1 MEKLL
6 ERFNLFDVF
15 TMLIPGVII
24 TTLAWISL
32 SEPMAY
38 YFADVGNEKY
48 LFFIVIGYF
57 VGVIYQEIGTIMDR
71 LFLSK
76 CLYGG
81 ALREVFLDKEKNAGA
96 KWKKFG
102 NSAILNEPG
111 FFEEVKKLKEKLAKE
126 FMFEGESGTEAGA
139 AGAEAGA
146 GSVAGSGVSEAGA
159 NEAGASEAGANEAG
173 ASEAEKARAE
183 ANSNSLFCGYCLDL
197 CERHGIHAK
206 SEKISI
212 ISEMSRSLF
221 WGCATI
227 VVLNVILILSTIIT
241 GFNGG
246 LILFYVVESILLA
259 VAGLVMLKRKA
270 RYEVYRLRIM
280 LRAALIYVKE
290 HGSLV

>member
-1 MEKLL
+1 M
-6 ERFNLFDVF
+6 
-15 TMLIPGVII
+15 
-24 TTLAWISL
+24 
-32 SEPMAY
+32 
-38 YFADVGNEKY
+38 
-48 LFFIVIGYF
+48 
-57 VGVIYQEIGTIMDR
+57 
-71 LFLSK
+71 
-76 CLYGG
+76 
-81 ALREVFLDKEKNAGA
+81 
-96 KWKKFG
+96 
-102 NSAILNEPG
+102 
-111 FFEEVKKLKEKLAKE
+111 
-126 FMFEGESGTEAGA
+126 
-139 AGAEAGA
+139 A
-146 GSVAGSGVSEAGA
+146 GS
-159 NEAGASEAGANEAG
+159 G

>member
-1 MEKLL
+1 MDKLL

-81 ALREVFLDKEKNAGA
+81 ALREVFLDKEKNASA

-102 NSAILNEPG
+102 NPAILSEPG
-111 FFEEVKKLKEKLAKE
+111 FFEDVKKLKEKLAKE
-126 FMFEGESGTEAGA
+126 FMFEAASGPEAGA

-146 GSVAGSGVSEAGA
+146 GSVAGS
-159 NEAGASEAGANEAG
+159 GASEAGANEAG

>member
-1 MEKLL
+1 MDKLL

-32 SEPMAY
+32 SDPMAY
-38 YFADVGNEKY
+38 YFADMGNEKY

-96 KWKKFG
+96 KWKKLG
-102 NSAILNEPG
+102 NPAILNEPG

-126 FMFEGESGTEAGA
+126 FMFEGESGPEAGA
-139 AGAEAGA
+139 AG
-146 GSVAGSGVSEAGA
+146 
-159 NEAGASEAGANEAG
+159 
-173 ASEAEKARAE
+173 AE

-246 LILFYVVESILLA
+246 LILFYVVESVLL
-259 VAGLVMLKRKA
+259 VIAGLVMLKRKA

>member
-1 MEKLL
+1 MDKLL

-32 SEPMAY
+32 AEPMAY

-76 CLYGG
+76 RLYGG
-81 ALREVFLDKEKNAGA
+81 ALREVFLDKERNAGA

-102 NSAILNEPG
+102 NPAILNEPG

-126 FMFEGESGTEAGA
+126 FMFEAASGPEAGA

-146 GSVAGSGVSEAGA
+146 GSVAGSGVSG
-159 NEAGASEAGANEAG
+159 AGANEAG

-221 WGCATI
+221 WGCATM
-227 VVLNVILILSTIIT
+227 VVLNLILILSTIIT
-241 GFNGG
+241 GFSGG

>member
-1 MEKLL
+1 MDKLL

-76 CLYGG
+76 RLYGG

-102 NSAILNEPG
+102 NPAILNEPG

-126 FMFEGESGTEAGA
+126 FMFEAASGPEAGA

-146 GSVAGSGVSEAGA
+146 GSVAGS
-159 NEAGASEAGANEAG
+159 GASEAGANEAG

-183 ANSNSLFCGYCLDL
+183 ANSNSLFCGSCLDL

>member
-1 MEKLL
+1 MDKLL

-81 ALREVFLDKEKNAGA
+81 ALREVFLDKEKNASA

-102 NSAILNEPG
+102 NPAILSEPG

-126 FMFEGESGTEAGA
+126 FMFEAASGPEAGA

-146 GSVAGSGVSEAGA
+146 GSVAGS
-159 NEAGASEAGANEAG
+159 GASEAGANEAG

>member
-1 MEKLL
+1 MDKLL

-76 CLYGG
+76 RLYGG
-81 ALREVFLDKEKNAGA
+81 ALREVFLDKEKNASA

-102 NSAILNEPG
+102 NPAILNEPG

-126 FMFEGESGTEAGA
+126 FMFEGESGPEAGA

-146 GSVAGSGVSEAGA
+146 GSVAGSG
-159 NEAGASEAGANEAG
+159 ASEAGANEAG
-173 ASEAEKARAE
+173 ANEVEKARAE

-227 VVLNVILILSTIIT
+227 VVLNLILILSTIIT

>member
-1 MEKLL
+1 MDKLL

-76 CLYGG
+76 RLYGG
-81 ALREVFLDKEKNAGA
+81 PLREVFLSKEKNASA

-102 NSAILNEPG
+102 NPAILNEPG

-126 FMFEGESGTEAGA
+126 VMFEAASGPEAGA

-146 GSVAGSGVSEAGA
+146 GSVAGS
-159 NEAGASEAGANEAG
+159 G

-227 VVLNVILILSTIIT
+227 VVLNLILILSTIIT

>member
-6 ERFNLFDVF
+6 ERFNLFDLF

-32 SEPMAY
+32 AEPMAY
-38 YFADVGNEKY
+38 YFADMGNEKF

-57 VGVIYQEIGTIMDR
+57 VGVIYQEIGTIMDK

-81 ALREVFLDKEKNAGA
+81 PLREVFLSKERNAGA

-102 NSAILNEPG
+102 NPAILNEPG
-111 FFEEVKKLKEKLAKE
+111 FFEATEKLKERLAKE
-126 FMFEGESGTEAGA
+126 FMFEG
-139 AGAEAGA
+139 
-146 GSVAGSGVSEAGA
+146 GVPEDG
-159 NEAGASEAGANEAG
+159 AG
-173 ASEAEKARAE
+173 ASEAEKAQAE

-197 CERHGIHAK
+197 CERRGIHAK

-221 WGCATI
+221 WGCATM
-227 VVLNVILILSTIIT
+227 VVLNVILMAA
-241 GFNGG
+241 FRENV
-246 LILFYVVESILLA
+246 LFYVIESALL
-259 VAGLVMLKRKA
+259 VIAGLVMLKRKA

-280 LRAALIYVKE
+280 LRAAMIYEKE

>member
-1 MEKLL
+1 MDKLL

-38 YFADVGNEKY
+38 YFADMGNEKY

-81 ALREVFLDKEKNAGA
+81 ALREVFLDKERNAGA

-102 NSAILNEPG
+102 NPAILNEPG

-126 FMFEGESGTEAGA
+126 FMFEGEDDS
-139 AGAEAGA
+139 
-146 GSVAGSGVSEAGA
+146 
-159 NEAGASEAGANEAG
+159 
-173 ASEAEKARAE
+173 E

-227 VVLNVILILSTIIT
+227 VALNVILFVMFSEMRW
-241 GFNGG
+241 
-246 LILFYVVESILLA
+246 FYAIESVLL
-259 VAGLVMLKRKA
+259 VIAGLVMLKRKA